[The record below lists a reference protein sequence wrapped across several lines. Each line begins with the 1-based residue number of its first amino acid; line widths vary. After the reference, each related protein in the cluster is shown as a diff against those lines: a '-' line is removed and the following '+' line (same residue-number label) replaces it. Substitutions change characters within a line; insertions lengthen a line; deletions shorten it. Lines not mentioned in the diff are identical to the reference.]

1 MFAGERYKGLAM
13 ISTSCKDF
21 TGKIDLKR
29 KPETFQQKL
38 SYLMHI
44 VLCKV
49 CREYLKMS
57 QKLGLALRIVSKANV
72 AKLDPNRLDQL
83 NQDLLE
89 KYKKL

>member
-1 MFAGERYKGLAM
+1 M
-13 ISTSCKDF
+13 ISTKCKDF
-21 TGKIDLKR
+21 TEKIDLKM

-38 SYLMHI
+38 SYIRHI

-57 QKLGLALRIVSKANV
+57 QKLGLAFRIVSKAN
-72 AKLDPNRLDQL
+72 AEKLDPARLDQL

>member
-1 MFAGERYKGLAM
+1 M
-13 ISTSCKDF
+13 ISTKCKDF
-21 TGKIDLKR
+21 IEKIDLKM

-38 SYLMHI
+38 SYISHI

-49 CREYLKMS
+49 CRKYVNMS
-57 QKLGLALRIVSKANV
+57 QKLSVAIRLVSKTNDSA
-72 AKLDPNRLDQL
+72 LDLVGLDRL